1 MNPQDH
7 DHRDDEEFDAFLQGR
22 GELAQ
27 LLQQMPQPTPPEA
40 LSAAIVAQAQ
50 AALRRESSANDA
62 HVEGPKGA
70 PIPSHFLRHARLPL
84 ALAASVVLA
93 VIVGVQ
99 WQDRWSEP
107 ATVLIAQAPPSA
119 TVPGPAPVPTVAPTA
134 TLSKAPDA
142 SPSAAALGAA
152 KKQVPSAEQAPMPPT
167 VLAQAD
173 ISQAN
178 RDAAVFRSVPSATRA
193 EEQPAAAAA
202 PAPAPAPALVAAAP
216 AAPAA
221 PVAASPASATP
232 ALDVEKAKAWLKLI
246 DELIKADMRRDAL
259 DEWERF
265 RKDYPHY
272 PVPEKLSAQI
282 KALKP

>member
-1 MNPQDH
+1 MNPPDH
-7 DHRDDEEFDAFLQGR
+7 DHRDDEAFDAFLQGR

-27 LLQQMPQPTPPEA
+27 LLQQLPQPTPPEA

-50 AALRRESSANDA
+50 AALRLESSANDA
-62 HVEGPKGA
+62 RVNGPHGA
-70 PIPSHFLRHARLPL
+70 PLPPHFLRRARLPL

-99 WQDRWSEP
+99 WQGRLSEP
-107 ATVLIAQAPPSA
+107 ATVLVAQAPPSQIHA
-119 TVPGPAPVPTVAPTA
+119 PPPAAAPTA

-142 SPSAAALGAA
+142 SKSAAALGAA

-173 ISQAN
+173 IAQAN
-178 RDAAVFRSVPSATRA
+178 SDAAVFRSVPSATRA
-193 EEQPAAAAA
+193 EAQPAAVAA
-202 PAPAPAPALVAAAP
+202 PTPAAVAAAP
-216 AAPAA
+216 AAS
-221 PVAASPASATP
+221 VAASPAP
-232 ALDVEKAKAWLKLI
+232 AAPTVDVEKAKAWLKLI

-259 DEWERF
+259 EEWERF

-272 PVPEKLSAQI
+272 PVPEKLSAKI